1 MDFSKALIIVVLS
14 YAMRKLENMAP
25 FLVFLW
31 HYLTNLWQC
40 HQALIPLAGGGLGL
54 VRVGACV
61 EATWRLPLRQAQ
73 TSARK
78 R

>member
-40 HQALIPLAGGGLGL
+40 HQALIPLAGGVGL

-61 EATWRLPLRQAQ
+61 EARRGPQRNTRHRL
-73 TSARK
+73 SDMDM
-78 R
+78 